1 MPGDIPG
8 ARTAAHDGKGGFHLV
23 GEGTVKRKRERR
35 NEKERS
41 IVARA
46 GKKEG
51 GKKENE
57 SCLVHPLWGPDRYES
72 ARG

>member
-1 MPGDIPG
+1 MPGDIPS
-8 ARTAAHDGKGGFHLV
+8 ARNAAHDGKGGFHLV

-57 SCLVHPLWGPDRYES
+57 TVPRASIMGP
-72 ARG
+72 